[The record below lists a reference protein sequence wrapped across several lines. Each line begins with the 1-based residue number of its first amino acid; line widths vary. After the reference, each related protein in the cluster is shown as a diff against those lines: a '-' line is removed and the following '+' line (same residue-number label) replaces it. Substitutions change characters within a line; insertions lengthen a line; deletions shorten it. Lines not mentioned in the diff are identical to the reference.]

1 MRNTAVLIV
10 AAGSVV
16 ASLACMGLGGDRLA
30 ETPASPPDIVESTAP
45 ITLKF
50 GKPSGWQI
58 DKQEY
63 KDGDVDVVHYT
74 LDGEVASVQIVVVEP
89 GATAPDP
96 ATDHAAF
103 VQAIRSEFG
112 EAVNLPEVQPQSR
125 TLGGREARGL
135 VQPFSLGTGATPVSG
150 EHQTW
155 SVSGPTTEG
164 LVVIDL
170 TQTDEAARAGVEEV
184 LKLLALP

>member
-1 MRNTAVLIV
+1 MRSTAVLIV
-10 AAGSVV
+10 VAGSVL
-16 ASLACMGLGGDRLA
+16 ASLACMGHSGNQTA
-30 ETPASPPDIVESTAP
+30 KTSPSAPDIVEPAAP

-50 GKPSGWQI
+50 GKPSGWAI

-63 KDGDVDVVHYT
+63 QDGGVDVVHYT

-89 GATAPDP
+89 GASAPDP
-96 ATDHAAF
+96 AVDHAAF
-103 VQAIRSEFG
+103 VQAIRGEFG
-112 EAVNLPEVQPQSR
+112 EAVNLPEVQKRSR
-125 TLGGREARGL
+125 TLGGREAQGL
-135 VQPFSLGTGATPVSG
+135 VQPFSLGTGTAPVNG

-164 LVVIDL
+164 LVVVDL
-170 TQTDEAARAGVEEV
+170 TQTDESATAGVEEV